1 MSIHPWS
8 LVHDEKN
15 FRDPNRFVP
24 ERWLPDEPEGQWGDK
39 LETSV
44 PFHSG
49 PRGCLGKNLAY
60 LEMRFIIAKLLWR
73 YDVEWF
79 DTTLD
84 WDRDGMGYTVW
95 KKPDFRMLLQERK

>member
-1 MSIHPWS
+1 M
-8 LVHDEKN
+8 
-15 FRDPNRFVP
+15 P

-39 LETSV
+39 FETSL